1 MRTTF
6 RMFATF
12 SVVLVTI
19 TVSARADDPAPPP
32 GATTQPYVTWQ
43 EYQRVLQ
50 EQREMRQELDALKKQ
65 IATQPAPVAVAPAP
79 EAPNKPA
86 VAESTAP
93 TNEELEQEIKILKD
107 MTDRDRLGLEKV
119 VISGDADVSFTSQ
132 KGANSAFSAGVA
144 PLILWKP
151 TDQFLFEAAFDIG
164 IETDD
169 TNTSSTSFDLTIAE
183 GSFIVNDYLIVGGGL
198 FTTPFGTY
206 HNHFD
211 PPWINKFP
219 DDPLAFGDSAI
230 APEHAVGAFARGA
243 IPISTTKVTYDVYV
257 SNGPNLITTDPDAAG
272 QLNFDEFSDLNN
284 NKAVGGR
291 IGFLPVPN
299 MEMGYSVMGAQVNPN
314 HFETTYALFN
324 AVDLNY
330 RQVVDPLYGTFDF
343 RTEWTWSN
351 VDRATYDSDSSLGF
365 GPATFRNNRNGGY
378 VQLLY
383 RPTKSDV
390 EFVRNLEFGV
400 RYDRLASPLGAP
412 GGDRESRVT
421 LGIDYWLTPSLVF
434 KTAYEIDDKKVGENQ
449 NAFLMQLG
457 IGL

>member
-206 HNHFD
+206 H
-211 PPWINKFP
+211 
-219 DDPLAFGDSAI
+219 
-230 APEHAVGAFARGA
+230 
-243 IPISTTKVTYDVYV
+243 
-257 SNGPNLITTDPDAAG
+257 
-272 QLNFDEFSDLNN
+272 
-284 NKAVGGR
+284 
-291 IGFLPVPN
+291 
-299 MEMGYSVMGAQVNPN
+299 
-314 HFETTYALFN
+314 
-324 AVDLNY
+324 
-330 RQVVDPLYGTFDF
+330 
-343 RTEWTWSN
+343 
-351 VDRATYDSDSSLGF
+351 
-365 GPATFRNNRNGGY
+365 
-378 VQLLY
+378 
-383 RPTKSDV
+383 
-390 EFVRNLEFGV
+390 
-400 RYDRLASPLGAP
+400 
-412 GGDRESRVT
+412 
-421 LGIDYWLTPSLVF
+421 
-434 KTAYEIDDKKVGENQ
+434 
-449 NAFLMQLG
+449 
-457 IGL
+457 